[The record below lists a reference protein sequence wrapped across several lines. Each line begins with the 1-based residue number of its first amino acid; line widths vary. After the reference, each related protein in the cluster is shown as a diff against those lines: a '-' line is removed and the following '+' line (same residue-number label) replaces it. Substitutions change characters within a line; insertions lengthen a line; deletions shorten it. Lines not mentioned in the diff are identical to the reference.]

1 MWYMGWQSKSA
12 PMGQRNGAQ
21 GASATALPTGRS
33 MSVTHMG
40 ALQHGMHTACQHI
53 RGSCSCEADGSA
65 QTVKFC
71 ENLYRAN
78 WEPATTSG
86 KCMAG
91 VPGVFWR
98 SPAVLQGPCTHNPTL
113 VAGKTHTS
121 KNWPIFPIC
130 MWKWGGSAPSGQARV
145 SRPNWPQCAKSHA
158 AWQSLSS
165 RAEKLRIF
173 SKIVF
178 SFLTIFFG
186 FLVIFCRFLAVCH
199 ILRLACFLAVLAA
212 PG

>member
-1 MWYMGWQSKSA
+1 MG
-12 PMGQRNGAQ
+12 
-21 GASATALPTGRS
+21 PTQ
-33 MSVTHMG
+33 VT
-40 ALQHGMHTACQHI
+40 
-53 RGSCSCEADGSA
+53 
-65 QTVKFC
+65 
-71 ENLYRAN
+71 YRAD

-98 SPAVLQGPCTHNPTL
+98 CPAVLQGPSTHNPTL
-113 VAGKTHTS
+113 VAGKTLIL

-173 SKIVF
+173 SKLFFHFFDHFFKVLVF
-178 SFLTIFFG
+178 
-186 FLVIFCRFLAVCH
+186 FCRFLAVGH